1 MSIWFQS
8 HYSPGCCFTLS
19 WYPSLVGKL
28 VLQRAADNWPSAVYT
43 QKNKHTR
50 ARTVEKY
57 DSQRETRLHNFYF
70 LRLPPPPGG
79 AGLTIYFDSGAI
91 WDEEIFKRKL
101 QREQT
106 IKLCDKNNKR
116 GATFMKRLRRSKKL
130 LSSGCE
136 FHESRGKRATGRI
149 HVELVT
155 KVPRACESQRKLRA
169 RELLLMSLECSNS
182 WIHHVPKEKRLMT
195 LHSALT
201 PPQQPTQK
209 NSNYIL
215 PPTTTSVARE
225 HIFVPESLLVAV
237 GDLRRACHNVC
248 SHMSTAGRPT
258 HPPTFFK
265 REKIMSLFV
274 FKSRSHALL
283 GVFWACCASCV
294 FDTSKGRSGT
304 RVILIYCHKSWLN

>member
-1 MSIWFQS
+1 M
-8 HYSPGCCFTLS
+8 
-19 WYPSLVGKL
+19 YPSLVGKL
-28 VLQRAADNWPSAVYT
+28 VLQRAADNWPSAAYTT

-50 ARTVEKY
+50 ARAVEKY

-70 LRLPPPPGG
+70 LRLPPPTGE

-91 WDEEIFKRKL
+91 LEEEIFKRKL

-116 GATFMKRLRRSKKL
+116 GATFMKRLGRSKKL
-130 LSSGCE
+130 LSSCCE
-136 FHESRGKRATGRI
+136 FHESGGKRATGCI

-169 RELLLMSLECSNS
+169 RASERVAFDVIRVQQQLNPSCAERKAAND
-182 WIHHVPKEKRLMT
+182 
-195 LHSALT
+195 SAQCINAAAAADT
-201 PPQQPTQK
+201 K

-248 SHMSTAGRPT
+248 SHTSTAARPT